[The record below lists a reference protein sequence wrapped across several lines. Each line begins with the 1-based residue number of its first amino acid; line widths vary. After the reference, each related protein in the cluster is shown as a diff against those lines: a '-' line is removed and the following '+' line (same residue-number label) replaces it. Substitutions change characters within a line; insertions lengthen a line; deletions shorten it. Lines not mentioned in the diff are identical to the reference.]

1 MFHASFGVVWP
12 LYSLLLC
19 SGAVATIDPLQLQ
32 AFLALSLSLSLS
44 LSWAHRCHWFR
55 FEPKHSEAD
64 VFAAMYL
71 LHAREADEHESW
83 NIFLLVAL
91 LTEQRSSKQKL
102 VAEALDVE
110 VNSRISYL

>member
-1 MFHASFGVVWP
+1 
-12 LYSLLLC
+12 
-19 SGAVATIDPLQLQ
+19 
-32 AFLALSLSLSLS
+32 
-44 LSWAHRCHWFR
+44 
-55 FEPKHSEAD
+55 
-64 VFAAMYL
+64 MYL

-110 VNSRISYL
+110 VNSRILICDAGRA

>member
-19 SGAVATIDPLQLQ
+19 SGAVDPLKLQ
-32 AFLALSLSLSLS
+32 AFLALSLSLS

-55 FEPKHSEAD
+55 FEPKRSEAD

-102 VAEALDVE
+102 W
-110 VNSRISYL
+110 RKH

>member
-32 AFLALSLSLSLS
+32 AFLALSLS
-44 LSWAHRCHWFR
+44 WAHRCDWFR

-102 VAEALDVE
+102 W
-110 VNSRISYL
+110 RKH